1 MAIKIVAD
9 SICSPSSKKVEEMG
23 ITIVPI
29 NIHFG
34 ERVYMD
40 LLEIKPEDFYRR
52 LTSARELP
60 TTSAPSVKRFAEAF
74 EKAISGGQSL
84 ICFTVASQM
93 SNSYNVALQARSEFT
108 AEEASRISIFDTE
121 AAGASAAL
129 MVIEAARLSEEGF
142 SLAEIEAR
150 AGKMAASAILVV
162 MLDTLKYIEKSG
174 RVGKVAAVAGELF
187 NVKPLICLHR
197 GKTRFFGRARGKTQA
212 ARMILNE
219 FIKDTGEARNVRVA
233 ATHANAEEALEPL
246 IGGVKEKFPDTEI
259 DIVPFTPAMGFH
271 AGPGIIGI
279 GYSHFD

>member
-1 MAIKIVAD
+1 MTVKILAD
-9 SICSPSSKKVEEMG
+9 SICSPSLEKVEEMG

-34 ERVYMD
+34 EHVYRD
-40 LLEIKPEDFYRR
+40 LFEIKPEEIYRR
-52 LTSARELP
+52 LSSASELP

-74 EKAISGGQSL
+74 KTVISEGQSL
-84 ICFTVASQM
+84 ICFTVTSLM

-108 AEEASRISIFDTE
+108 AEEASRICIFDTE
-121 AAGASAAL
+121 AAGAPAAL
-129 MVIEAARLSEEGF
+129 MVIEAARLAEEGF

-150 AGKMAASAILVV
+150 ASKMAASAKLVV

-174 RVGKVAAVAGELF
+174 RVGKVTAVAGDLF

-197 GKTRFFGRARGKTQA
+197 GKTHFFGRARGKTQA

-219 FIKDTGEARNVRVA
+219 FVKDTREARNVRVA
-233 ATHANAEEALEPL
+233 ATHANAGEDLEPL
-246 IGGVKEKFPDTEI
+246 IRGVKEKFPDIEI
-259 DIVPFTPAMGFH
+259 DIISFTPAMGFH

-279 GYSHFD
+279 GYTYFD